1 MEPLESVKLTDEQID
16 VLCKIMQSIE
26 FTSFDGDKTVG
37 ITFGSQIEYDSAKK
51 LLDKFHDV
59 GILNGNIDYEIIIPI

>member
-26 FTSFDGDKTVG
+26 FTSFRDKTVG
-37 ITFGSQIEYDSAKK
+37 VTFRSQIEYDSAKK
-51 LLDKFHDV
+51 LLDKSHDV
-59 GILNGNIDYEIIIPI
+59 GILNGNINYEIIIPI